1 MNETLFDQIPA
12 LAGLQRTLEE
22 LAMMN
27 VPTHTNTN
35 IFLIQ
40 QLPEYR
46 SKILAKYSKS
56 WKELADGQKTE
67 LFDEKTLKVGEEV
80 KDFED
85 VYNYHML
92 DEFLEK
98 PVCGSCGKPATQ
110 RCSKCR
116 SEWYCGREC
125 QIKGWKTHKE
135 ICEVL
140 SKAPKPEKKAQEK
153 KISHIQEVD

>member
-1 MNETLFDQIPA
+1 
-12 LAGLQRTLEE
+12 
-22 LAMMN
+22 MN

-46 SKILAKYSKS
+46 NKILAKYAKS
-56 WKELADGQKTE
+56 WKELAEEQRKE
-67 LFDEKTLKVGEEV
+67 LFDEKKMKVTEEV
-80 KDFED
+80 KEFED

-98 PVCGSCGKPATQ
+98 SVCGTCGKAATQ
-110 RCSKCR
+110 RCSKCK

-125 QIKGWKTHKE
+125 QIKGWKAHKE

-140 SKAPKPEKKAQEK
+140 SKAPKLEKKVQEK
-153 KISHIQEVD
+153 KTSLIQELD